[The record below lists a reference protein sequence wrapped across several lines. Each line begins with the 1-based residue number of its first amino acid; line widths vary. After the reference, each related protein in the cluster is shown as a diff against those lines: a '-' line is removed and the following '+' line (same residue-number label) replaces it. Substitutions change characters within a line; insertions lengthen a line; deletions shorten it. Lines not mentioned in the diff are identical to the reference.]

1 MHAWLRRSSEIG
13 LLKAFGYRNR
23 DIAVHY
29 VKFVIAIGAVGVV
42 GGWLVGFWLGR
53 YETRLYAD
61 FYRFPFLLYHP
72 GPQAFVIAAAV
83 SLGSALAGALGAVRE
98 AAALSPAQAMQ
109 PPAPPLFRRAAV
121 AEWSV
126 GRRLDQPT
134 RIVLRQILR
143 RPGRSL
149 ATSAGIGLAVAVL
162 IVSMQWLDAIR
173 HMDVYFLQAQAQDVT
188 VGFADPRSA
197 EVLRDPRGLPGVQT
211 TEPARVVSAKLASVP
226 RAARSRAGLPAHQE
240 LYRVRLG
247 GSQCRS
253 AVRGAR
259 HLHDARGPP
268 GVRRGDR
275 ITVEV
280 LEGRRPVEIPVV
292 ELFETYIGTPA
303 YIELG
308 ALSRLLYERPSVT
321 AVQLRV
327 DSREQFALFREP
339 GDAAARECGHAEG
352 CGAELQRHHGRDHP
366 DLRIV
371 LRGVLLHA
379 RLWRDYNA
387 ARIALS
393 ERGRELATLRVIGF
407 TRAEILHPAGRDRTA
422 HAHRAAARLWFGYAL
437 ARLIVAAFETAPTA
451 CRS

>member
-1 MHAWLRRSSEIG
+1 MPDDRRFGVIWLGREALQGAFGLEGAFNEVSVSLLRGTDPQTVIERLDDMLGRYGGVGAYPRADQLSNWFLANEIEQLRTLASILPTVFLLVAALLTRMVLARLVAVERSEIG

-29 VKFVIAIGAVGVV
+29 VKLVIAIGAVGVV

-72 GPQAFVIAAAV
+72 GPRAFVIAAAV

-162 IVSMQWLDAIR
+162 MVSMQWLDAIR
-173 HMDVYFLQAQAQDVT
+173 HMVDVYFLQAQAQDVT

-197 EVLRDPRGLPGVQT
+197 EVLQDLARLPGVQT
-211 TEPARVVSAKLASVP
+211 TEPARVVSAKLRFGSREQREAAGTARAPGVVSCTTRRVAVSICRPRGSSSPRCSRTSLACGAATASP
-226 RAARSRAGLPAHQE
+226 SKCSKAGGRSWIRSWSSSKPTSARRPTSSWERSRACFTSGRASRRFS
-240 LYRVRLG
+240 Y
-247 GSQCRS
+247 GSIRASNSRCFASSTRCR
-253 AVRGAR
+253 A
-259 HLHDARGPP
+259 
-268 GVRRGDR
+268 
-275 ITVEV
+275 
-280 LEGRRPVEIPVV
+280 
-292 ELFETYIGTPA
+292 
-303 YIELG
+303 
-308 ALSRLLYERPSVT
+308 
-321 AVQLRV
+321 
-327 DSREQFALFREP
+327 
-339 GDAAARECGHAEG
+339 
-352 CGAELQRHHGRDHP
+352 
-366 DLRIV
+366 
-371 LRGVLLHA
+371 
-379 RLWRDYNA
+379 
-387 ARIALS
+387 
-393 ERGRELATLRVIGF
+393 
-407 TRAEILHPAGRDRTA
+407 
-422 HAHRAAARLWFGYAL
+422 
-437 ARLIVAAFETAPTA
+437 
-451 CRS
+451 